1 MTMSHENRQKV
12 GGLTIIELY
21 FVIGIW
27 AYNWEGGGRLTSGLV
42 MVFDKSVVDTLYTPL
57 LRATLFFSL

>member
-21 FVIGIW
+21 FVLGIW
-27 AYNWEGGGRLTSGLV
+27 AYNWEGGWLTSGLV

>member
-1 MTMSHENRQKV
+1 MTMSYENRQKV

-27 AYNWEGGGRLTSGLV
+27 AYNWEGGGLQAA
-42 MVFDKSVVDTLYTPL
+42 L
-57 LRATLFFSL
+57 LWYLISQS

>member
-1 MTMSHENRQKV
+1 MSHENRQKV

-27 AYNWEGGGRLTSGLV
+27 AYNWEGGAAYKRPCYGI
-42 MVFDKSVVDTLYTPL
+42 
-57 LRATLFFSL
+57 